1 MKKVLIVGEIYSGNL
16 GDGVIC
22 EVVNN
27 FFSKQFETRYF
38 DLSGRDNFIKNN
50 NLVDDFYIFNEQ
62 KNYLKS
68 KIKKILFKL
77 GYKKNGKNLNEIVK
91 KANDKFDLLVRNYQ
105 PDIILF
111 AGGQMFIDSFINQIE
126 YICKYAEKNN
136 IKVIFNACGIG
147 NISSLIR
154 LKLTFENQAV
164 SYISVRDGFK
174 ICRSICSKTI
184 VDTYDTAIIAN
195 KFYNIISTN
204 RTKLGVGIMLS
215 SLHPVKKQIKFWKNI
230 LNDLKGTNIEF
241 KVFTNGSIKDQKFA
255 KYLIKEVGLDSE
267 VYLLEKPCTPN
278 ELINTINSFESI
290 LSMRLHSLIIAY
302 SLNIPVISISWDEK
316 VDTFFRKIN
325 REELCYKLFD
335 DSSLITDDL
344 EQKITKEYDDDIK
357 KNIISTIEN
366 NLNNIL
372 KKINER

>member
-38 DLSGRDNFIKNN
+38 DLSGRDKFIKNN
-50 NLVDDFYIFNEQ
+50 YLIDEFYILNEQ
-62 KNYLKS
+62 KNYLKY

-77 GYKKNGKNLNEIVK
+77 GYKKNGKNLNNIVN
-91 KANDKFDLLVRNYQ
+91 KANGKFDLLVRNYQ
-105 PDIILF
+105 PNTILF

-126 YICKYAEKNN
+126 YICKYAEKNG
-136 IKVIFNACGIG
+136 IEVIFNACGIG
-147 NISSLIR
+147 NSLSLNR
-154 LKLTFENQAV
+154 LKLIFEKQAI
-164 SYISVRDGFK
+164 SYISVRDGFN
-174 ICRSICSKTI
+174 ICKSICNKTI

-195 KFYNIISTN
+195 KFYNITSPSK
-204 RTKLGVGIMLS
+204 TKLGVGIMLS
-215 SLHPVKKQIKFWKNI
+215 SLHPVKKQINFWKNL
-230 LNDLKGTNIEF
+230 LNALKDTNIEF

-267 VYLLEKPCTPN
+267 VYLLEKPCTPD

-302 SLNIPVISISWDEK
+302 SLNIPAISISWDEK
-316 VDTFFRKIN
+316 VDAFFRKIN
-325 REELCYKLFD
+325 RENLCYKLFD
-335 DSSLITDDL
+335 DSLLIIDDL
-344 EQKITKEYDDDIK
+344 EHKITKGYDDDIK
-357 KNIISTIEN
+357 KNIISVIEN
-366 NLNNIL
+366 NLNNIS